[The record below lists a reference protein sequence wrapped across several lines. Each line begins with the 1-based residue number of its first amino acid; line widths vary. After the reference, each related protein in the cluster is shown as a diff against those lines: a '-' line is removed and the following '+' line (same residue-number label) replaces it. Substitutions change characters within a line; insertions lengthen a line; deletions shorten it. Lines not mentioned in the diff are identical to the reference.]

1 MLPLSKAIVA
11 VIALFYAVNHWNTF
25 FSALIYLK
33 DQELFPLQIVLR
45 TILIQNQV
53 DPTMMAEIEDLEQMA
68 AREHMEALLKYALIV
83 VASVP
88 VLMVY
93 PFVQRYFVKG
103 VMIGAL
109 KG

>member
-1 MLPLSKAIVA
+1 MTQPASAATVA
-11 VIALFYAVNHWNTF
+11 PHTALARLGAV
-25 FSALIYLK
+25 
-33 DQELFPLQIVLR
+33 
-45 TILIQNQV
+45 
-53 DPTMMAEIEDLEQMA
+53 EDLEQMA
-68 AREHMEALLKYALIV
+68 VREHREALLKYALIV